1 MRAVASSVTVRWLGV
16 VSVISG
22 CGGAVF
28 DVVANLSGESVTED
42 TGGSANLTD
51 LANVGV
57 D

>member
-1 MRAVASSVTVRWLGV
+1 MRAVASSVTVRCLGV
-16 VSVISG
+16 VSLTSG

-28 DVVANLSGESVTED
+28 DVANLSGESVTED

-51 LANVGV
+51 LADVGV